1 MTDLDRVADKQR
13 LEKISRVLNEI
24 EAIIENHKMKM
35 LSSEWNEAGTK
46 AIEEFPTEEII
57 KEIEETLE
65 NEL

>member
-1 MTDLDRVADKQR
+1 MADLDRVYDKQR
-13 LEKISRVLNEI
+13 LEKISKVLEEI

-35 LSSEWNEAGTK
+35 LSSEWNEGGTK

>member
-1 MTDLDRVADKQR
+1 MADLDRVYDKQR
-13 LEKISRVLNEI
+13 LEKISKVLEEI

-57 KEIEETLE
+57 KD
-65 NEL
+65 

>member
-1 MTDLDRVADKQR
+1 MADLDRVYDKQR
-13 LEKISRVLNEI
+13 LEKISKVLEEI

-57 KEIEETLE
+57 KDIEETLE

>member
-1 MTDLDRVADKQR
+1 MADLDRVYDKQR
-13 LEKISRVLNEI
+13 LEKISKVLEEI

-65 NEL
+65 DEL